1 MRRLPKIRLLLVI
14 VLVSLIS
21 VPSLMASGEDGLD
34 VNVHLG
40 LLSGAGV
47 SYDKGIWEFGIDLET
62 TIPVWCIGSG
72 IVAVKYDEPF
82 WQAFRL
88 GLTDFIGADAYTYV
102 KLIDGTAGRIYAGV
116 DVMFGTEPP
125 IGSFEV
131 VLRPTVKMVMDVG
144 EKTSFFAAGGFSLL
158 ELLNVPGFEKP
169 LVQIPKASWATI
181 LTGCRVGVAIDLN

>member
-1 MRRLPKIRLLLVI
+1 MRRLPGIRLLLVI
-14 VLVSLIS
+14 VLISMIS
-21 VPSLMASGEDGLD
+21 VPSLMASEGDGLD
-34 VNVHLG
+34 VNMHLG
-40 LLSGAGV
+40 LLSGAGI
-47 SYDKGIWEFGIDLET
+47 SYDQGIWEFGLDLES

-72 IVAVKYDEPF
+72 IVAVKNDEPF

-102 KLIDGTAGRIYAGV
+102 RLIGRKAGRIYAGV

-131 VLRPTVKMVMDVG
+131 VLRPTVKLVLNVS
-144 EKTSFFAAGGFSLL
+144 EKTSLFATGGFSLL

-181 LTGCRVGVAIDLN
+181 LTGCRAGVAIDLN

>member
-1 MRRLPKIRLLLVI
+1 MHHSKTMILLLFL
-14 VLVSLIS
+14 VLSMIIAPSAYASKENSLDI
-21 VPSLMASGEDGLD
+21 
-34 VNVHLG
+34 NINIG
-40 LLSGAGV
+40 LLSGAGI
-47 SYDKGIWEFGIDLET
+47 SYDQGIWEFGIDLET

-181 LTGCRVGVAIDLN
+181 LTGCRAGVAIDLN